1 MKKNTRVILL
11 LLCTTLLMIVGLQLY
26 SLVSGYK
33 MEEEIF
39 KRKINDG
46 LRYAVSQSFDKK
58 RERVIE
64 ELKIYLN
71 DESKVKISCH
81 WNPKTET
88 TIFTISDIDTAKHG
102 QHKVSF
108 SKDDIPERIDT
119 LTPEA
124 KKRFIEIFSKDVLF
138 ELKKGTVWYYTQN
151 IGDFLHKHYFKIPIP
166 LDSIKSLYKKRLAS
180 DYIFVPF
187 DLNSKNAQKLST
199 QKVNMSIYRANTPKH
214 VQAFFENPF
223 THILRKQALVLAG
236 SSALVI
242 IALITFSYMF
252 KALLSQQKLNEQKD
266 QLVTNITHELKTPLT
281 TIQITAEALKAF
293 ELSKA
298 EQENYL
304 NIILQQSDSLDK
316 MTSEILSEAR
326 VGELKPN
333 LQNVSVK
340 SLIDTIKNLDIEIIN
355 HVNPEFTLL
364 TDPKILAKILQN
376 LIDNSAKYNTSSSKQ
391 VSITAFA
398 NFISLQDNGIGIP
411 DAYKKTVFERFF
423 RIPTQDVHDI
433 RGYGIG
439 LSYVKQAMKILGGA
453 VELKDNLP
461 QGSVFTLTFPK

>member
-1 MKKNTRVILL
+1 
-11 LLCTTLLMIVGLQLY
+11 MIVGLQLY

-46 LRYAVSQSFDKK
+46 LRYAVSQSFEKK
-58 RERVIE
+58 RKLVIE

-71 DESKVKISCH
+71 DESKVKISCS

-88 TIFTISDIDTAKHG
+88 TIFTISDIDTTKHG

-108 SKDDIPERIDT
+108 SKEDIPERIDT

-187 DLNSKNAQKLST
+187 ELNSKNAQKLST
-199 QKVNMSIYRANTPKH
+199 QKVNMSIYRASTPKH
-214 VQAFFENPF
+214 VQAFFETPF
-223 THILRKQALVLAG
+223 SHILREQALGLAG
-236 SSALVI
+236 SSTLII

-252 KALLSQQKLNEQKD
+252 RTLLSQQKLNEQKD

-304 NIILQQSDSLDK
+304 NIILHQTDSLDK
-316 MTSEILSEAR
+316 MTSEILSEAQ
-326 VGELKPN
+326 VGELKPH

-364 TDPKILAKILQN
+364 TDPKILGKILQN

-391 VSITAFA
+391 VNITASA
-398 NFISLQDNGIGIP
+398 NFISLRDNGIGIT